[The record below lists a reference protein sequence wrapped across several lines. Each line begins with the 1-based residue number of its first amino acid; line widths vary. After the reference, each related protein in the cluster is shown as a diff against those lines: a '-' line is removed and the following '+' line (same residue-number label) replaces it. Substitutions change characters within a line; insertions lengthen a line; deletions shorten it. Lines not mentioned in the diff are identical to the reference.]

1 MVRKNWEIVTG
12 CERLTPGCDSCP
24 SYWEYKEKGLDYS
37 PVFNGDLLLE
47 PTGNSIPTQYLVA
60 LGSDLFHEA
69 VKPEEIKAVFD
80 VIRESPQHWFEIT
93 TKRAERM
100 YCITKG
106 FEWPLNVSIA
116 VSIESSEYL
125 WRLEYLKS
133 CGAKMKAVSMVPLLG
148 KIGKADFRGVHL
160 VGIQEENWGLK
171 RPMQDEW
178 ADEIETQCK
187 EQGIMF
193 LNGEIDLYENRE
205 VA

>member
-37 PVFNGDLLLE
+37 PVFNENLLGE
-47 PTGNSIPTQYLVA
+47 PASNSFPIQYLVA

-80 VIRESPQHWFEIT
+80 VIRESPRHWFEIS

-100 YCITKG
+100 YCVTKG

-148 KIGKADFRGVHL
+148 RIGKADFRGVHL
-160 VGIQEENWGLK
+160 VGIQEEAWGSK
-171 RPMQDEW
+171 RPMLDEW

-187 EQGIMF
+187 EQGVMF
-193 LNGEIDLYENRE
+193 SNGEIDLYENQE